1 MDVERLF
8 RVKAGSQQVR
18 IHRILMIG
26 MASGVWFAML
36 SRVAAQDMPLTQVLM
51 EGEGWKMVSEGHRFT
66 DGLTTDRDGNL
77 YFSDVA
83 GGTTINRI
91 DHDGKLS
98 VVAEDAPRISGMHFG
113 PDGRIYACQ
122 GGAYGRIVAFD
133 LQAGAREVIA
143 ENVKPNDLVV
153 TRDGHIFFTETAKM
167 QVSHIAPG
175 GKVQAADVATKTEGP
190 QRPNGIALTPDQGTL
205 AVSDYGGRYT
215 WVWRLEKDA
224 GLSFRQPYI
233 TLRTPTAD
241 LPSKGDGMTTD
252 AVGRYYVTSAVGIQ
266 MFDPTGR
273 MGGVIAAPTDQPIVS
288 VAFAGPGH
296 SYLYVAAGDR
306 IFRRKT
312 KTSGIASASKTRN

>member
-1 MDVERLF
+1 MRIRTSLMVWLASLVLF
-8 RVKAGSQQVR
+8 PA
-18 IHRILMIG
+18 I
-26 MASGVWFAML
+26 
-36 SRVAAQDMPLTQVLM
+36 SRVTAQDMPLTQVLID
-51 EGEGWKMVSEGHRFT
+51 GEGWQLVSDGHRFT
-66 DGLTTDRDGNL
+66 DGLTTDGEGNL

-83 GGTTINRI
+83 GGTTINCI
-91 DHDGKLS
+91 DHEGMLT

-113 PDGRIYACQ
+113 PDDRIYACQ
-122 GGAYGRIVAFD
+122 GGQFGRIVAFD
-133 LQAGAREVIA
+133 LQSKTMKVIA

-153 TRDGHIFFTETAKM
+153 TDDGHIYFTETGKM

-175 GKVQAADVATKTEGP
+175 GKVQAADVATSADGP

-215 WVWRLEKDA
+215 WVWRLEQDA
-224 GLSFRQPYI
+224 SLSHRQPYI
-233 TLRTPTAD
+233 TLRTPTPD

-252 AVGRYYVTSAVGIQ
+252 AVGRYYVTSTVGIQ

-288 VAFAGPGH
+288 LAFAGPGH
-296 SYLYVAAGDR
+296 SFLYVAAGDS

-312 KTSGIASASKTRN
+312 KTSGIEAMKSKRN